1 MIESQLLTESN
12 GLQSKKGLQKTA
24 GAFFEV
30 SEEAVRRLN
39 SSSSLTGSSS
49 ASCSGFPN
57 DHPSESTSTTTVATS
72 TSSVTNSMVT
82 VSKETKKELQ
92 KQERDAALT
101 FVLQQ
106 QLERQIAYYFSPS
119 NLEKDTFLRTL
130 QGLNDGC
137 VPVRALAN
145 FGKVKGILWA
155 TPTLTR
161 QYLEEEARMEMIVQS
176 IQQNET
182 SILQVEVID
191 TSTGKILLQGDE
203 RLARNTIEAIR
214 VKPCA
219 DYGTDTFARK
229 SNLSGSF
236 SETFTNTIL
245 LRDVHPDVTEEQVH
259 HVLLNEV
266 ATCPAVVSV
275 HRDVANC
282 W

>member
-1 MIESQLLTESN
+1 MTGSQLLTVSN
-12 GLQSKKGLQKTA
+12 DFQDMKGLQKTA

-39 SSSSLTGSSS
+39 SSASLTGSS
-49 ASCSGFPN
+49 SCSGFPN
-57 DHPSESTSTTTVATS
+57 DHPSESTSTTTAATS
-72 TSSVTNSMVT
+72 TDSVTNSMVT
-82 VSKETKKELQ
+82 VSKETKKQLQ

-101 FVLQQ
+101 YVLQQ
-106 QLERQIAYYFSPS
+106 QLERQITYYFSSS
-119 NLEKDTFLRTL
+119 NLETDTYLRTL

-176 IQQNET
+176 IQQSET
-182 SILQVEVID
+182 SILQVEEID
-191 TSTGKILLQGDE
+191 TATGKILTEGNY
-203 RLARNTIEAIR
+203 RLTRNTIEGIR
-214 VKPCA
+214 VKPGM
-219 DYGTDTFARK
+219 DYETATFAGE
-229 SNLSGSF
+229 SNLSGNL

-245 LRDVHPDVTEEQVH
+245 LRDVHPHVTEDMIRH
-259 HVLLNEV
+259 LLHSEV
-266 ATCPAVVSV
+266 VNCPPVVCV
-275 HRDVANC
+275 YRDVANC